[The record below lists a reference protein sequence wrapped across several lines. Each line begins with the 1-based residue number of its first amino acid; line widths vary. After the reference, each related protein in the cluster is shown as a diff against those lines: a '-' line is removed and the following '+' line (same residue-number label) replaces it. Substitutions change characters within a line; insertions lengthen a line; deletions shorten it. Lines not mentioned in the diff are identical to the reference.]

1 MSGTGPERER
11 DVAAWPAANIPP
23 DASAPSGADTLC
35 DAPTPGDADEEA
47 LPPPLDWRSPSMI
60 FEQHWRFIVFVLL
73 MLTMGLR
80 TGDGIHS
87 GFTVFALLLVV
98 WVPLMRHAERRGWLE
113 RYRCS
118 LIWGR
123 SFLMW
128 RTDHGK
134 RSIEWLA
141 RRRALWN
148 RLGDFGL
155 VMVFGSMILMFLLLA
170 WQATIVSDIPKSSA
184 VSPKMMVGLPGLNPV
199 IPLWYGILA
208 LLVAM
213 VVHEGCHGIL
223 GRVAGI
229 KLKALGLL
237 FFIVPI
243 GAFVEP
249 DEDEMKAMPRRQRM
263 RLYAAGPASNIVV
276 AVMFAILFSW
286 GTVASLEP
294 AHEGVLVAN
303 VVKGYGAH
311 DAGLEPWM
319 LVTMVNGTPVQSDD
333 DFSDA
338 VNRTWAGQNIT
349 VVALD
354 NGVERAF
361 TNVTLGDKGGF
372 YLQYYPD
379 YYEPWM
385 SGKGFIGMG
394 VVDQEAQVDGLVH
407 PLGSAEQL
415 LRYMTLPFMK
425 LQPFPDQF
433 TALFEPTGLPGMLP
447 DDIFW
452 ILANC
457 LYWIFWL
464 NLMVGLTNAL
474 PAVPLDGGF
483 IFADSLEAGLNRFR
497 HTPLSAERREIIVD
511 RVVTALALTVV
522 ALLLW
527 QLVGPRL
534 IGTDVGALQAHASVD
549 TDEEWNGYIFSFDT
563 DDSEG
568 DFVTYAW
575 DFGDGNLS
583 EGERVNHS
591 YAVGG
596 IYYVVLT
603 ASDAD
608 NRKSRAFTTVT
619 VHHRESEGGSVA
631 ALGSA
636 TETVEVAPLGREVRC
651 HVVLTD
657 GASIVDSS
665 ATLTLRAPDG
675 REWQEAVLV
684 PDSGTEEVEF
694 VQSGSVGG
702 WELSLESND
711 FAFDYQVEWEVHYRV
726 EQ

>member
-1 MSGTGPERER
+1 MSDTEPEGTR
-11 DVAAWPAANIPP
+11 DADAPP
-23 DASAPSGADTLC
+23 DA
-35 DAPTPGDADEEA
+35 GDEA
-47 LPPPLDWRSPSMI
+47 LPPPLDWRSPNMV
-60 FEQHWRFIVFVLL
+60 FERHWRFIVFVLL

-80 TGDGIHS
+80 TGDGVHS
-87 GFTVFALLLVV
+87 GFTIFALVLLV
-98 WVPLMRHAERRGWLE
+98 WVPLVRYADRRGWLE
-113 RYRCS
+113 RLRCS

-123 SFLMW
+123 SFVMW

-134 RSIEWLA
+134 RTIERLA
-141 RRRALWN
+141 QRRALWN

-170 WQATIVSDIPKSSA
+170 WQATLVWDTPKSSA
-184 VSPKMMVGLPGLNPV
+184 VSPKMMVGLPGINPV

-237 FFIVPI
+237 FFVFPI

-276 AVMFAILFSW
+276 AVLFAVLFSW
-286 GTVASLEP
+286 GMVASLEP
-294 AHEGVLVAN
+294 THEGVLVAR
-303 VVKGYGAH
+303 VVEDYGAH
-311 DAGLEPWM
+311 EAGLEPWM
-319 LVTMVNGTPVQSDD
+319 LVTMVNGTLVHSDD
-333 DFSDA
+333 DFNDA
-338 VNRTWAGQNIT
+338 LNLTWAGQNVT

-354 NGVERAF
+354 NGVERVF

-379 YYEPWM
+379 RYESWM

-394 VVDQEAQVDGLVH
+394 VVGQEAQVDGLAH
-407 PLGSAEQL
+407 PLGSVERL
-415 LRYMTLPFMK
+415 LRYMTLPFAK

-433 TALFEPTGLPGMLP
+433 TALFEPTGLPGILP
-447 DDIFW
+447 DDAFW

-497 HTPLSAERREIIVD
+497 RTPLSAERREEIVD
-511 RVVTALALTVV
+511 RVVTVLALTVV

-527 QLVGPRL
+527 QLAGPRL
-534 IGTDVGALQAHASVD
+534 VGTEVGTLQAHVTVD
-549 TDEEWNGYIFSFDT
+549 TDEEWNGYVFSFDAG
-563 DDSEG
+563 DSEG
-568 DFVTYAW
+568 DFVTFAW
-575 DFGDGNLS
+575 DFGDGTHG
-583 EGERVNHS
+583 EGEQVNHS
-591 YAVGG
+591 YAAGG

-603 ASDAD
+603 AGDAD
-608 NRKSRAFTTVT
+608 DRESRAFTTVT
-619 VHHRESEGGSVA
+619 VHHGESESGSVA
-631 ALGSA
+631 ALGTA
-636 TETVEVAPLGREVRC
+636 TETVEAAPLGREVRC
-651 HVVLTD
+651 RVTLTNGAIVV
-657 GASIVDSS
+657 GSS

-675 REWQEAVLV
+675 REWQEDVLV
-684 PDSGTEEVEF
+684 PDSGAEEVEF
-694 VQSGSVGG
+694 VQPGSVGD
-702 WELSLESND
+702 WELNLESND
-711 FAFDYQVEWEVHYRV
+711 FAFDYQVDWEVHYRV